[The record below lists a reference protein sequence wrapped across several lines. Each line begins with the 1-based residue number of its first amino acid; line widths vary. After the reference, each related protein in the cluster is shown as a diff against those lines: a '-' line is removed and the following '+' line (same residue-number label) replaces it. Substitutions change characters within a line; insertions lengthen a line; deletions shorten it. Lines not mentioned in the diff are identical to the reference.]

1 MMELETGCSRQA
13 SRFVCRA
20 VCCTMPVYKLGHT
33 RELRAKKETFES
45 NNLYIYIYK
54 HHCSLTRSNI
64 IRLENFH
71 SFDFYSSWLEQFIPP
86 DVINPP
92 PLFRRM
98 FLARRKRRDTRRFLG
113 DGFSRGM
120 ARIFLS
126 TTLNV
131 PWNDA
136 ATLAT
141 TRFCADIRRKLSSG
155 YRYTGDPLSCRMSRW
170 KMRLLSGWTRNRS
183 SFHDF
188 TSRLSTDKPWLR
200 KFFSSRSSRAGLGN
214 GSVRFNLE
222 SLRREFKKNLSNSN
236 DWVDSTLVI
245 YTRYDTFFLTFFSF
259 ETILWIFS
267 QQKLVPS
274 ARILL

>member
-1 MMELETGCSRQA
+1 MEKRKVRARQ
-13 SRFVCRA
+13 SIYTSLFVRHVRISSGWKTSLFRFSI
-20 VCCTMPVYKLGHT
+20 PSGW
-33 RELRAKKETFES
+33 
-45 NNLYIYIYK
+45 N
-54 HHCSLTRSNI
+54 SL
-64 IRLENFH
+64 F
-71 SFDFYSSWLEQFIPP
+71 QP

-98 FLARRKRRDTRRFLG
+98 FLAGRKRRDTRRFLG
-113 DGFSRGM
+113 DGFSRGRGM
-120 ARIFLS
+120 GRIFLS

-188 TSRLSTDKPWLR
+188 TSRLSRYPLINRDWGN
-200 KFFSSRSSRAGLGN
+200 FSLHDPC
-214 GSVRFNLE
+214 RFGERN
-222 SLRREFKKNLSNSN
+222 
-236 DWVDSTLVI
+236 VAI
-245 YTRYDTFFLTFFSF
+245 SF
-259 ETILWIFS
+259 EKFEKGI
-267 QQKLVPS
+267 
-274 ARILL
+274 